1 MKKETFAGFFPAW
14 KIGGMA
20 LGFLMLIGM
29 AACGDKKTEISVTPM
44 TTSILGPA
52 GEMFEVV
59 DKPRTLSV
67 KNNHYFDLSVSLKRT
82 EEGSI
87 ADVEWGLE
95 LLDENEEVIVSDED
109 ITFPGGKDT
118 LEGIKV
124 GDSGTLKLP
133 LYCNVDDSDV
143 KKITKFRVTSKA
155 KKDWGSTSIVET
167 EEISLDTLA
176 DEVITEAVATE
187 AVTKSSSSGED
198 WDKILDE
205 YEKYCDK
212 AVALYKKAQAGD
224 MSAMT
229 EYASLL
235 ESAESLQKKLENAGP
250 NLSAAQ
256 AARLNKIAAKMSKAM
271 M

>member
-1 MKKETFAGFFPAW
+1 MKKETFAGRVPAW
-14 KIGGMA
+14 KIGGAA
-20 LGFLMLIGM
+20 LAFLMLIGM

-82 EEGSI
+82 AEGSI

-109 ITFPGGKDT
+109 ISFPEGKDT

-155 KKDWGSTSIVET
+155 KKDWGSTSVVET
-167 EEISLDTLA
+167 EEVSEETVA
-176 DEVITEAVATE
+176 DEVIAEDE
-187 AVTKSSSSGED
+187 SSPSSSSED

-212 AVALYKKAQAGD
+212 LVTAAKKAQAGD
-224 MSAMT
+224 ISVMT

-235 ESAESLQKKLENAGP
+235 ESAESLQKKLNNAGP

-256 AARLNKIAAKMSKAM
+256 AARLNKIAAKMANAM

>member
-82 EEGSI
+82 AEGSI

-109 ITFPGGKDT
+109 ISFPEGKDT

-187 AVTKSSSSGED
+187 AVSGG
-198 WDKILDE
+198 KVIF
-205 YEKYCDK
+205 K
-212 AVALYKKAQAGD
+212 
-224 MSAMT
+224 
-229 EYASLL
+229 
-235 ESAESLQKKLENAGP
+235 
-250 NLSAAQ
+250 
-256 AARLNKIAAKMSKAM
+256 R
-271 M
+271 